1 MPPKIHGVN
10 VARTGEGR
18 ALVAQPSG
26 VRNLPRIL
34 LLEPKL
40 AVAFRGLHSDFS
52 PLTEDDRYRAVRK
65 VMLYSHRILLTVR
78 IVLKGGPAF
87 HPFMQRTAKNVAAG
101 HGALDLGGTASWVVV
116 GQGQS
121 RLQTLSLFEL
131 RANHSLLK
139 SLAKIDDI
147 VVRGRFRGWSGRVIV
162 EPGSRV
168 IEATQTM
175 TSLAFDGH
183 QV

>member
-1 MPPKIHGVN
+1 MPPEIQAVN
-10 VARTGEGR
+10 VTRTGEGR

-26 VRNLPRIL
+26 VRNLP
-34 LLEPKL
+34 P
-40 AVAFRGLHSDFS
+40 DFS
-52 PLTEDDRYRAVRK
+52 PLTEDDRYRAVRE
-65 VMLYSHRILLTVR
+65 VMLYSHRIFLTVR

-101 HGALDLGGTASWVVV
+101 HGDLDLGGTASASWVVV